1 MFIGWHF
8 RGSQSYVLLVCV
20 CAQYKDGLCCGLIP
34 GSFINQ
40 SVCVLNELLLIVL
53 PVIILN
59 ICIRS

>member
-8 RGSQSYVLLVCV
+8 RGSQSYVFLV